1 VDESNLYALANELG
15 EPILVVDGR
24 GVVAMA
30 SDRAAELAGVLPGT
44 RFRDLFSN
52 PVDAD
57 ALIANASA
65 SSSAR
70 VMRRRGD
77 DAALFGCRA
86 FRLCDHVVVHLCA
99 GGVADMRAIA
109 ANVDDALFCEE
120 LAPDGSRRSL
130 FFGGGA
136 RALLGEDVL
145 AAANPAE
152 AWDAAIVPGDRAAR
166 AAAIEEVRSGRRA
179 TVEYHLVDARGVPRL
194 LYERSWPDTS
204 CEGRLLR
211 HGVVAD
217 ITAQRETIDALNQL
231 AAEISTSLAMA
242 ESAHVEADAARQEA
256 ERLSRTDALTGIAN
270 RRNLT
275 EQLEK
280 ELARSERDGSAPGVL
295 LLDVDHFK
303 RINDRFGHAAGDA
316 VLVEVARRIE
326 SAVRTYDHV
335 ARWGG
340 EEFCVVAPGLMD
352 DAPLLRI
359 SEAIRAAVAR
369 SPIDVGGGTIL
380 SVTISTGAARA
391 TTELASAEAVTHA
404 ADRALYSAKR
414 RGRNQTRLFASLTR
428 DDLIA
433 EEPES
438 IRIAQGL
445 ALAGSVREAIP
456 PLHCDQVA
464 ELAGAIATELGLPSD
479 VSLVCRL
486 GGWLHD
492 VGKVAIPDAI
502 IHKGGSLDEPER
514 RVLRRHA
521 EIGEQI
527 IVRIPALKE
536 ASRAVRHHHE
546 RYDGSGYP
554 DGLAGD
560 AIPIE
565 ARIVAVA
572 DTFSA
577 ITAGRAYQ
585 PALEQ
590 DAALEQ
596 LRLSAGR
603 ALDPAVVAALSAVI
617 QRRRRG
623 RLVA

>member
-1 VDESNLYALANELG
+1 MDEHSLHALANQLG
-15 EPILVVDGR
+15 EPIVLVDQT

-30 SDRAAELAGVLPGT
+30 SQRATEHAGAEAGM

-52 PVDAD
+52 PVEAE
-57 ALIANASA
+57 ALIANAEA
-65 SSSAR
+65 TAATR
-70 VMRRRGD
+70 VLRRRGD
-77 DAALFGCRA
+77 DAVLLGCTA
-86 FRLCDHVVVHLCA
+86 FRVDQHVVVQLSV
-99 GGVADMRAIA
+99 GGAADMRAIA
-109 ANVDDALFCEE
+109 AHVDDALFCEE
-120 LAPDGSRRSL
+120 LAPDGSRRTL
-130 FFGGGA
+130 YFGGGA
-136 RALLGEDVL
+136 RSLLGDQVL
-145 AAANPAE
+145 AASDPAA
-152 AWDAAIVPGDRAAR
+152 AWDAAILPDDRAAR
-166 AAAIEEVRSGRRA
+166 MAAIEDVRSGKRA
-179 TVEYHLVDARGVPRL
+179 SVEYHLVDAHGVPHL
-194 LYERSWPDTS
+194 LYERSWPDTARD
-204 CEGRLLR
+204 GRLLR

-231 AAEISTSLAMA
+231 TAEISTNLAMA
-242 ESAHVEADAARQEA
+242 QNAHEEADAARQEA

-280 ELARSERDGSAPGVL
+280 ELARAERDGSTPGVL
-295 LLDVDHFK
+295 LLDIDHFK
-303 RINDRFGHAAGDA
+303 SINDRFGHAAGDA

-326 SAVRTYDHV
+326 TAVRRYDHV

-352 DAPLLRI
+352 DTPLLRI
-359 SEAIRAAVAR
+359 SESIRAAIAR
-369 SPIDVGGGTIL
+369 TPIEVGDGTIL
-380 SVTISTGAARA
+380 SVTISIGAARA
-391 TTELASAEAVTHA
+391 CGELATPEAVTQA

-414 RGRNQTRLFASLTR
+414 RGRNRTRLFANLTR
-428 DDLIA
+428 EDLIA

-445 ALAGSVREAIP
+445 ALAASVREAIP

-479 VSLVCRL
+479 VSLLCRL

-492 VGKVAIPDAI
+492 VGKVAIPDTI
-502 IHKGGSLDEPER
+502 ILAAGSLPEAER
-514 RVLRRHA
+514 RVLHRHA

-527 IVRIPALKE
+527 IARIPALKH
-536 ASRAVRHHHE
+536 AAKAVRHHHE

-554 DGLAGD
+554 DALAGD

-572 DTFSA
+572 DAFSA
-577 ITAGRAYQ
+577 VTSGRPYQ

-590 DAALEQ
+590 DAALER
-596 LRLSAGR
+596 LRASAGR
-603 ALDPAVVAALSAVI
+603 SFDPVVVEALAAVI
-617 QRRRRG
+617 ERRRRG